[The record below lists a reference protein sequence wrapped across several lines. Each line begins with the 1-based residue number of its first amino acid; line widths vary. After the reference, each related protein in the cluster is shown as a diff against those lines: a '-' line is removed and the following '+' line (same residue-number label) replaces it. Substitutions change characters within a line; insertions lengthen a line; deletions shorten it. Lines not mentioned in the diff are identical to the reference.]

1 MRKDGPGSGPVAA
14 ANGRLHELEGL
25 DWDPR
30 PAVCVVMASEGYP
43 GNYEKGRPISG
54 LEDAD
59 AVPDVKVFHAGT
71 AEKQG
76 MIVNTGG
83 RVLGV
88 TALGHR
94 SLLLR
99 PLPTQPSAGFSGRR
113 LYRRDIANKCLSAP
127 AVTPASAAGE

>member
-1 MRKDGPGSGPVAA
+1 
-14 ANGRLHELEGL
+14 
-25 DWDPR
+25 
-30 PAVCVVMASEGYP
+30 MASEGYP

-54 LEDAD
+54 LEVAD

-88 TALGHR
+88 TALG
-94 SLLLR
+94 SSVAAAQAAAY
-99 PLPTQPSAGFSGRR
+99 TAVSKIQWEGGW
-113 LYRRDIANKCLSAP
+113 YRRDIANKCLSAP
-127 AVTPASAAGE
+127 AVTPASAAGDVK